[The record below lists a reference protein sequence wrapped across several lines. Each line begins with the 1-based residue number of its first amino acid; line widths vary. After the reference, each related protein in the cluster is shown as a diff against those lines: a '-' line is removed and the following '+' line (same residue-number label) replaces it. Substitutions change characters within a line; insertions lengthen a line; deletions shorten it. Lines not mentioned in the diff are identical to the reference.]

1 LIKYFYWLFAGK
13 IEKMSG
19 SNPHRLNS
27 KAENEIENGK
37 EPPKYIEEGSG
48 PRKPEK
54 NKKKA
59 PIRTEKPK
67 NVPTLKQQAKPRV
80 ETHGR
85 HGESGAEPPG
95 LSSSDDESVGGK
107 HQDDQQRRRRE
118 QDQKTAR
125 NREEKGDHGFNNE
138 NRSPN
143 TSSAA
148 PTDRD
153 PQSLPA
159 QSGTTPAW
167 SSQTTSA
174 PTSLRQVWDAS
185 SQFDTAQGHGR
196 GSHMNMPPVGTYSSD
211 QSPQRPGYIQQTS
224 QRSAR
229 DRGHGAQHTSQAQAK
244 DRSGTIPVG
253 KLNARGYFGTPQGH
267 GRGIQMNMPPT
278 GGAYSS
284 DQSPHDPSY
293 TQQTTKRS

>member
-1 LIKYFYWLFAGK
+1 LFAGK
-13 IEKMSG
+13 IEREKPRVDTHGIHGQS
-19 SNPHRLNS
+19 R
-27 KAENEIENGK
+27 A
-37 EPPKYIEEGSG
+37 EPPALFDSDNESLSSLSSDEV
-48 PRKPEK
+48 
-54 NKKKA
+54 
-59 PIRTEKPK
+59 PIHTEKQEI
-67 NVPTLKQQAKPRV
+67 VPTLARDC
-80 ETHGR
+80 
-85 HGESGAEPPG
+85 S
-95 LSSSDDESVGGK
+95 SSSDDESVGGK
-107 HQDDQQRRRRE
+107 PQDDQQRRRRE

-211 QSPQRPGYIQQTS
+211 QSPQRPGYIQQKS
-224 QRSAR
+224 KKSAR